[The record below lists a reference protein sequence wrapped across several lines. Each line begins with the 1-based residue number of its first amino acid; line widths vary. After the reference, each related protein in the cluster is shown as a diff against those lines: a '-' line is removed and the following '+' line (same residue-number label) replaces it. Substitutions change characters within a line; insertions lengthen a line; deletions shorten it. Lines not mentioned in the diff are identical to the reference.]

1 MKKEYSS
8 HQPPITAKSTRSLSP
23 VTAEKNADGTADGGL
38 LALQER
44 LGVRF
49 QNPAIL
55 VRALTHHSV
64 CPKTSQRDCYDT
76 LEFLGD
82 ALIGVQVVEY
92 LFHTYPDANEGELT
106 ALKSEVVSRRVL
118 ARIGAHLELDAHI
131 RVDIAS
137 LRTFN
142 ERSRESLRADVVEAL
157 VAAIH
162 LDQGRGAAEAFIAR
176 EILPIIEEVQATLSD
191 NNPKGTLQQRILRQT
206 GLLPRYEMLCETGL
220 SNDRRYTVGVFAGD
234 RLLAKSQGSSIKE
247 AGREAAR
254 AALRGE
260 LFEAIG

>member
-1 MKKEYSS
+1 MSGE
-8 HQPPITAKSTRSLSP
+8 HQQPRQSEDT
-23 VTAEKNADGTADGGL
+23 L
-38 LALQER
+38 LDLEQR
-44 LGVRF
+44 IGVRF
-49 QNPAIL
+49 ND
-55 VRALTHHSV
+55 RAQLIRAVTHHSA

-92 LFHTYPDANEGELT
+92 LFHTYPEANEGQLT

-118 ARIGAHLELDAHI
+118 ARIGARLGLDTHI
-131 RVDIAS
+131 RLDIAS

-157 VAAIH
+157 TAAIY
-162 LDQGRGAAEAFIAR
+162 LDQGRAAAEAFIAR
-176 EILPIIEEVQATLSD
+176 EILPAIEEVRATPSS
-191 NNPKGTLQQRILRQT
+191 NNPKGALQELLLRHI
-206 GLLPRYEMLCETGL
+206 GLLPRYELLAECGH

-254 AALRGE
+254 IAMQEQLW
-260 LFEAIG
+260 

>member
-1 MKKEYSS
+1 MNSEYQARESKDTL
-8 HQPPITAKSTRSLSP
+8 HELEQRI
-23 VTAEKNADGTADGGL
+23 
-38 LALQER
+38 
-44 LGVRF
+44 GVRF
-49 QNPAIL
+49 KD
-55 VRALTHHSV
+55 RALSLRAVTHHSV

-92 LFHTYPDANEGELT
+92 LFHTYPEANEGELT

-118 ARIGAHLELDAHI
+118 ARIGARLGLDAHI

-157 VAAIH
+157 AAAIH
-162 LDQGRGAAEAFIAR
+162 LDQGRAAAEAFIAR
-176 EILPIIEEVQATLSD
+176 EILPIIEHVRGTLAD
-191 NNPKGTLQQRILRQT
+191 NNPKGALQQLILRHT
-206 GLLPRYEMLCETGL
+206 GLLPRYELLAECGQ
-220 SNDRRYTVGVFAGD
+220 SNDRRYTVGVFAGE

-254 AALRGE
+254 VAMRE
-260 LFEAIG
+260 QIW

>member
-1 MKKEYSS
+1 MTSEYRARE
-8 HQPPITAKSTRSLSP
+8 P
-23 VTAEKNADGTADGGL
+23 ENAL
-38 LALQER
+38 HELER
-44 LGVRF
+44 RIGVRF
-49 QNPAIL
+49 ND
-55 VRALTHHSV
+55 RALLLRAVTHHSV

-118 ARIGAHLELDAHI
+118 ARIGARLGLDAHI

-142 ERSRESLRADVVEAL
+142 DRSRESLRADVVEAL
-157 VAAIH
+157 AAAIH
-162 LDQGRGAAEAFIAR
+162 LDQGRAAAETFIAR
-176 EILPIIEEVQATLSD
+176 EVLPMIEEVRGTLED
-191 NNPKGTLQQRILRQT
+191 HNPKGALQQLILRHT
-206 GLLPRYEMLCETGL
+206 GLLPRYELLSECGQ

-234 RLLAKSQGSSIKE
+234 RLLAKSQGSSIKG

-254 AALRGE
+254 VAMRE
-260 LFEAIG
+260 QIW

>member
-1 MKKEYSS
+1 MKSQYQGE
-8 HQPPITAKSTRSLSP
+8 
-23 VTAEKNADGTADGGL
+23 ADKQLLEENTLLGL
-38 LALQER
+38 EQR
-44 LGVRF
+44 IGVRF
-49 QNPAIL
+49 HDRAIL
-55 VRALTHHSV
+55 LRALTHHSV

-92 LFHTYPDANEGELT
+92 LYHSYPEANEGELT

-118 ARIGAHLELDAHI
+118 ARIGARLGLEAYI

-157 VAAIH
+157 AAAIH
-162 LDQGRGAAEAFIAR
+162 LDQGRAAAEAFIAR
-176 EILPIIEEVQATLSD
+176 EILPIIEEVRSTLAD
-191 NNPKGTLQQRILRQT
+191 NNPKGALQQYILRHT
-206 GLLPRYEMLCETGL
+206 GLLPRYELLCECGQ

-254 AALRGE
+254 VAMSEQVR
-260 LFEAIG
+260 